1 VRSGAT
7 LRTVPVVRDDAPVG
21 DDEARARAALGPDLD
36 AMVATLVASHL
47 GYAWERWA
55 VPGCA
60 PHDLAR
66 LYELD
71 LGAVA
76 LPHGA
81 VHLIEDRDGGV
92 ASVAAW
98 VPTDVFSRLA
108 EHVLDALDDVAL
120 AVIGGRLAIV
130 DEVEQAIRAVRP
142 CADWYLATMGT
153 RPDARGRGLGA
164 RVLRPM
170 LDRLDHEHATA
181 VLETS
186 DRRNVGFYRR
196 AGFEV
201 AHHLTALPHG
211 APPVWAMHRPA
222 R

>member
-1 VRSGAT
+1 
-7 LRTVPVVRDDAPVG
+7 
-21 DDEARARAALGPDLD
+21 
-36 AMVATLVASHL
+36 MVATLVASHV

-55 VPGCA
+55 VPGCE

-66 LYELD
+66 LYSLD

-81 VHLIEDRDGGV
+81 VHVIDDPDRGV

-98 VPTDVFSRLA
+98 VPTGVFSRLA
-108 EHVLDALDDVAL
+108 DDVLDALDAIAH
-120 AVIGGRLAIV
+120 AVIGERLAIV

-142 CADWYLATMGT
+142 PADWYLATMGT
-153 RPDARGRGLGA
+153 RPDLQGRGLGA
-164 RVLRPM
+164 RVLRTM
-170 LDRLDHEHATA
+170 LGRLDREHATA

-186 DRRNVGFYRR
+186 DERNVAFYRR

-201 AHHLTALPHG
+201 AHHLDALPHG
-211 APPVWAMHRPA
+211 APHVWVMHRDGRPVSDLG
-222 R
+222 